1 MAAVVLRAPWI
12 LSPDEMRALA
22 RSGGVDAID
31 FRLYHYIDAR
41 DLAQACR
48 LAVERPLTGCQILF
62 VGSGETIVRE
72 PLSELYPRLVP
83 EIAELARKLS
93 GTTAPVSIAR
103 AKRTLNWA
111 PHRSWRR
118 NPDGQ

>member
-31 FRLYHYIDAR
+31 FRLYHYIDAP

-48 LAVERPLTGCQILF
+48 LAVERPLTGC
-62 VGSGETIVRE
+62 
-72 PLSELYPRLVP
+72 
-83 EIAELARKLS
+83 
-93 GTTAPVSIAR
+93 
-103 AKRTLNWA
+103 
-111 PHRSWRR
+111 
-118 NPDGQ
+118 